1 MLEEIKNTFDNIRD
15 ALIEAGAD
23 VSECDSPTTYANRI
37 LSLAQG
43 TGLNVTCILAF
54 KSSETKP
61 ETPTTPASAS
71 EPQNLP
77 DGWSTPDG
85 LTGTIWMT
93 YTIVGNT
100 YIYVP
105 WTEPIQ
111 ITNIKNKITRTFTI
125 YLELSS
131 RSVTP
136 GLPEG
141 GYWDS
146 ERNILTGD
154 ITSILSNGNIGH
166 WSTTNSHVNGSY
178 TWISSATFSSDATD
192 NSYGVWSTPICI
204 NAARDGIDGVDGRD
218 GADGCNAEY
227 IYKLVTDLV
236 EFENL
241 PTPPSNPTVTD
252 YVPEGWADHPIGIDA
267 EHQIEA
273 VCVRLLKNGQ
283 WGSFSAPVIWSI
295 WSESGIDGDGI
306 EYIFTT
312 VAASAT
318 SQDSDGAYHINPSFY
333 PPMSEQMYLT
343 VTRAASVS
351 DAEALERYQQD
362 EFIPGDSAA
371 DLGWDR
377 NWVDNSINVTSQTP
391 FVFCSKRKYDGSTH
405 SWGWFDEP
413 VLWSKYPYTDTSSY
427 MINAYTKSYLN
438 LTTASVSG
446 KTYDSDHGVVP
457 AATTLGGE
465 PLDIDWYSTVPDN
478 LKGDVWMVSCLYGD
492 QMETLDWT
500 SPKKLS
506 DTNIFQIE
514 YSANYD
520 WENKPQL
527 DNLNGY
533 IDATA
538 IDGVNE
544 AAWRTA
550 MHNADKGDWS
560 DNANGAIYMA
570 TCHKINGS
578 WTDWVVARVQDDIV
592 RGQVSTLQADFA
604 QIDTIIAN
612 KVNTMS
618 LSAEEIHC
626 DSENVGILIKD
637 GLFEATSTDPNNHSK
652 VIIGIDTDGCPQLL
666 FFDETGTLKGGYTK
680 NGWVANT
687 DPVTASIFYSYPRLE
702 IDTDP
707 NVSERLNAI
716 RSWVT
721 ASSTQPFWT
730 NGSTK
735 YLYQGLWYNYAS
747 HQSNQIVE
755 DGIYKSVG
763 NSGSAKLDY
772 VIYNPIREPDLEN
785 TSFLTE
791 YTTFATNFPD
801 LDPSSYDGEHFS
813 VDTSALV
820 TAFHNYQVGDPDE
833 PFAITVRAEIV
844 VNGIKN
850 EFIIYCGT
858 NVLVGTTGVRVPY
871 VFENVLNCLNI
882 TLNNN

>member
-43 TGLNVTCILAF
+43 TGLNVTCIPAF

-154 ITSILSNGNIGH
+154 IISILSNGNIGH

-252 YVPEGWADHPIGIDA
+252 YVPEGWSDHPIGINA

-283 WGSFSAPVIWSI
+283 WGTFSAPVIWSI

-318 SQDSDGAYHINPSFY
+318 SQDPDGAYHINPSFY
-333 PPMSEQMYLT
+333 PPMSEPMYLT

-377 NWVDNSINVTSQTP
+377 NWVDNSINVTAQTP

-413 VLWSKYPYTDTSSY
+413 VLWNKYPYDDTSVY
-427 MINAYTKSYLN
+427 NVQAYTKSYLN

-457 AATTLGGE
+457 AATTQGGE
-465 PLDIDWYSTVPDN
+465 PVNINWYSKVPNN
-478 LKGDVWMVSCLYGD
+478 LNGDVWMVSCLYGSE
-492 QMETLDWT
+492 METLDWT
-500 SPKKLS
+500 SPTKLD
-506 DTNIFQIE
+506 DTYLFQIE

-520 WENKPQL
+520 WTTKPQL
-527 DNLNGY
+527 ANLNNY
-533 IDATA
+533 IDVTNSEG
-538 IDGVNE
+538 INE
-544 AAWRTA
+544 TAWRTA

-560 DNANGAIYMA
+560 DDANGAMYMA
-570 TCHKINGS
+570 TCHRINGS
-578 WTDWVVARVQDDIV
+578 WTDWVVAKIQDNEV

-604 QIDTIIAN
+604 QIHTIIAN
-612 KVNTMS
+612 DVNTMS
-618 LSAEEIHC
+618 LSADKIRC
-626 DSENVGILIKD
+626 DSTNVEIDIKD
-637 GLFEATSTDPNNHSK
+637 GFFKAKSK
-652 VIIGIDTDGCPQLL
+652 SNLSQIAIGIDTEQGYDGCPVLLIYGPDGILKFGYTAHGVKEYNTQSSDAHIAYYYNMFNNSSTSKKDYITQLL
-666 FFDETGTLKGGYTK
+666 SISTIQSWPNATNIYLKRADGLYYADNTLNTLATNGIWNDVNVGGTAMFTYQQFFYGDEDTDAGEFLNYY
-680 NGWVANT
+680 NT
-687 DPVTASIFYSYPRLE
+687 FQNYFSVQDWDNPSIYDYFG
-702 IDTDP
+702 IDTAAFNQYVQNYQIGDP
-707 NVSERLNAI
+707 NQPKALVIWADLIINGVKENFILYAGVNVNCGNTGDQVSNTYNAI
-716 RSWVT
+716 RNIFS
-721 ASSTQPFWT
+721 
-730 NGSTK
+730 
-735 YLYQGLWYNYAS
+735 
-747 HQSNQIVE
+747 
-755 DGIYKSVG
+755 
-763 NSGSAKLDY
+763 
-772 VIYNPIREPDLEN
+772 IR
-785 TSFLTE
+785 
-791 YTTFATNFPD
+791 
-801 LDPSSYDGEHFS
+801 
-813 VDTSALV
+813 
-820 TAFHNYQVGDPDE
+820 Q
-833 PFAITVRAEIV
+833 
-844 VNGIKN
+844 
-850 EFIIYCGT
+850 
-858 NVLVGTTGVRVPY
+858 
-871 VFENVLNCLNI
+871 
-882 TLNNN
+882 